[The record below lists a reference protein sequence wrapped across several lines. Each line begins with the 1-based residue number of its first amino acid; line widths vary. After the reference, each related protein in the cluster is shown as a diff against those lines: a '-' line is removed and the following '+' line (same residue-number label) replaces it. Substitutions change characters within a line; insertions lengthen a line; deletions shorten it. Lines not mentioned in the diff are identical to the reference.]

1 MAKKTKTTTKAPS
14 TELAALRAERK
25 EARQMTKALASELN
39 KTGEIVEKG
48 RKQLTRIIADV
59 GDQNSTSRA
68 AVVGVSAAVI
78 AQGLNEMLG
87 LAARALGEWSQ
98 RSEGREGHFAK
109 HIGIYQSMPQ
119 SLIGASVW
127 MIELFT
133 RSKRQMTLSLGR
145 DITNRASFLLIN
157 LGTANM
163 LRAIR
168 YHLANSVDEQQ
179 EFEAEKSALMNKIAE
194 LQKQVEGKK

>member
-1 MAKKTKTTTKAPS
+1 MA
-14 TELAALRAERK
+14 
-25 EARQMTKALASELN
+25 
-39 KTGEIVEKG
+39 
-48 RKQLTRIIADV
+48 RIIADV

-68 AVVGVSAAVI
+68 AMVAVSATLVG
-78 AQGLNEMLG
+78 QGLNELLG
-87 LAARALGEWSQ
+87 LAARALAEWSDRTQ
-98 RSEGREGHFAK
+98 GKDGHFAK
-109 HIGIYQSMPQ
+109 HIGLYASMPQ
-119 SLIGASVW
+119 SIVGAAVW

-145 DITNRASFLLIN
+145 DITNRASFLLLN

-168 YHLANSVDEQQ
+168 YYMANSIDEQS
-179 EFEAEKSALMNKIAE
+179 EADAEKASLLNKIAE

>member
-68 AVVGVSAAVI
+68 AVVGVSATVI

-119 SLIGASVW
+119 SLIGAAVW

-168 YHLANSVDEQQ
+168 YHLASSVDEQQ
-179 EFEAEKSALMNKIAE
+179 EAEAEKGALMNKIAE
-194 LQKQVEGKK
+194 LQKQIEAKK

>member
-14 TELAALRAERK
+14 TELAALRAERQ

-168 YHLANSVDEQQ
+168 YHLASSVDEQQ
-179 EFEAEKSALMNKIAE
+179 EAEAEKSALMNKIAE
-194 LQKQVEGKK
+194 LQKQIEGKK

>member
-1 MAKKTKTTTKAPS
+1 
-14 TELAALRAERK
+14 
-25 EARQMTKALASELN
+25 
-39 KTGEIVEKG
+39 
-48 RKQLTRIIADV
+48 
-59 GDQNSTSRA
+59 
-68 AVVGVSAAVI
+68 
-78 AQGLNEMLG
+78 
-87 LAARALGEWSQ
+87 
-98 RSEGREGHFAK
+98 
-109 HIGIYQSMPQ
+109 MPQ
-119 SLIGASVW
+119 SIIGAAVW

-145 DITNRASFLLIN
+145 DITHRASFLLLN

-179 EFEAEKSALMNKIAE
+179 EAEAEKGALMNKIAE

>member
-119 SLIGASVW
+119 SLIGAAVW

-194 LQKQVEGKK
+194 LQKQIEGKK

>member
-68 AVVGVSAAVI
+68 AVVGVSATVI

-119 SLIGASVW
+119 SLIGAAVW

-179 EFEAEKSALMNKIAE
+179 EAEAEKGALMNKIAE
-194 LQKQVEGKK
+194 LQKQIEAKK

>member
-48 RKQLTRIIADV
+48 RKQLTRTIAAV

-68 AVVGVSAAVI
+68 AVVGVSATVI

-119 SLIGASVW
+119 SLIGAAVW

-168 YHLANSVDEQQ
+168 YHLASSVDEQQ
-179 EFEAEKSALMNKIAE
+179 EAEAEKGALMNKIAE
-194 LQKQVEGKK
+194 LQKQIEAKK

>member
-1 MAKKTKTTTKAPS
+1 M
-14 TELAALRAERK
+14 
-25 EARQMTKALASELN
+25 
-39 KTGEIVEKG
+39 
-48 RKQLTRIIADV
+48 
-59 GDQNSTSRA
+59 
-68 AVVGVSAAVI
+68 
-78 AQGLNEMLG
+78 
-87 LAARALGEWSQ
+87 
-98 RSEGREGHFAK
+98 
-109 HIGIYQSMPQ
+109 
-119 SLIGASVW
+119 W

-145 DITNRASFLLIN
+145 DITHRASFLLLN

-179 EFEAEKSALMNKIAE
+179 EAEAEKSALMNKIAE

>member
-1 MAKKTKTTTKAPS
+1 MAKKAKEAKETS
-14 TELAALRAERK
+14 TELAALRAERRQT
-25 EARQMTKALASELN
+25 RQMTKDLASELN
-39 KTGEIVEKG
+39 KTGELVARGK
-48 RKQLTRIIADV
+48 KQVARIIADV

-68 AVVGVSAAVI
+68 AVVGVSATVI
-78 AQGLNEMLG
+78 GQGLNEMLG

-98 RSEGREGHFAK
+98 RSEGKEGHFAK

-119 SLIGASVW
+119 SIIGATVW

-145 DITNRASFLLIN
+145 DITNRASFLLLN

-179 EFEAEKSALMNKIAE
+179 EAEAEKSALMNKIAE
-194 LQKQVEGKK
+194 LQKQVERKK

>member
-168 YHLANSVDEQQ
+168 YHLASSVDEQQ
-179 EFEAEKSALMNKIAE
+179 EAEAEKSALMNKIAE
-194 LQKQVEGKK
+194 LQKQIEGKK

>member
-68 AVVGVSAAVI
+68 AVVGVSATVI

-119 SLIGASVW
+119 SLIGAAVW

-194 LQKQVEGKK
+194 LQKQIEGKK

>member
-68 AVVGVSAAVI
+68 AVVGVSAGVI

-168 YHLANSVDEQQ
+168 YHLASSVDEQQ
-179 EFEAEKSALMNKIAE
+179 EAEAEKSALMNKIAE
-194 LQKQVEGKK
+194 LQKQIEGKK

>member
-68 AVVGVSAAVI
+68 AVVGVSATVI

-119 SLIGASVW
+119 SLIGAAVW

-133 RSKRQMTLSLGR
+133 
-145 DITNRASFLLIN
+145 
-157 LGTANM
+157 
-163 LRAIR
+163 
-168 YHLANSVDEQQ
+168 
-179 EFEAEKSALMNKIAE
+179 
-194 LQKQVEGKK
+194 

>member
-68 AVVGVSAAVI
+68 AVVGVSATVI

-119 SLIGASVW
+119 SLIGAAVW

-168 YHLANSVDEQQ
+168 YHLASSVDEQQ
-179 EFEAEKSALMNKIAE
+179 EAEAEKGALMNKIAE